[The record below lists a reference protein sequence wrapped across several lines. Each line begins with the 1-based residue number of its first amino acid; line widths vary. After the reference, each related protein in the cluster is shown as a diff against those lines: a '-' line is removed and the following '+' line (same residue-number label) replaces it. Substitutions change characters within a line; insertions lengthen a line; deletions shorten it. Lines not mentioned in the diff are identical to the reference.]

1 MNIRTYILERLEKL
15 CLPPLVPWVIF
26 FCSGIIFESYS
37 RSVFYIIF
45 SLALFCVSMGI
56 ILLRKRGWSH
66 FFLFTCAFFIGAMTF
81 ANSQTPAPDSIVRA
95 AEFAKQAVQVKGIVI
110 SEPYVSGKKISFMLE
125 AFELKKGAFAYKI
138 SGKVFVQCYQKL
150 DLNYGDALILEGSL
164 HRPFGFLRKK
174 GAAVSSVP
182 RSGAAVVLSVKKY
195 GFVERIGRGGG
206 NGLKHLSLDL
216 KRRMKNTIA
225 SSVGKFSAVIL
236 EGILLGEQ
244 GEAMRPVRDMMVK
257 TGTWH
262 IMVVSGSHTALL
274 AFIFLLFFKA
284 IRIPRTLRFLLT
296 MALLVVYCFL
306 TGSSSPVVRATVMTI
321 VLLSSYLI
329 ERNPIFYNGLALAA
343 ILILVFDPLQLFN
356 IGFQLSFLSVF
367 FIVWLFPKING
378 IFRHRGINRAWQV
391 VISYFSVSLCAWIGT
406 APLLA
411 GVFGS
416 FSPITVPANM
426 VIVPLAMLVVTSGF
440 VLAALGSFSLCL
452 ARPIAQAVEF
462 FIFLLLKINSLFCGL
477 PFASY
482 EFPSIPLWLVFGLY
496 ILLFFIFNPYKSIF
510 RKLP

>member
-1 MNIRTYILERLEKL
+1 MNIRAYIIERLEKL
-15 CLPPLVPWVIF
+15 YLPPLVPWAIF
-26 FCSGIIFESYS
+26 FCLGITFESYS
-37 RSVFYIIF
+37 RVTFYIIF
-45 SLALFCVSMGI
+45 SLAIICASTGI

-66 FFLFTCAFFIGAMTF
+66 FFLFICAFLIGAMTL

-95 AEFAKQAVQVKGIVI
+95 TQFAKQAVQIKGIVT
-110 SEPYVSGKKISFMLE
+110 SDPYVSGKKTSFTFDV
-125 AFELKKGAFAYKI
+125 FELKKNAFAYKV
-138 SGKVFVQCYQKL
+138 SGEVFVQCYKKF
-150 DLNYGDALILEGSL
+150 DFNYGDALILEGSL
-164 HRPFGFLRKK
+164 HKPFGFLRKK
-174 GAAVSSVP
+174 AAT
-182 RSGAAVVLSVKKY
+182 AVLSVKKNS
-195 GFVERIGRGGG
+195 FVERIGRREG

-216 KRRMKNTIA
+216 KHRMKNTIA
-225 SSVGKFSAVIL
+225 SSVGRFSAVIL

-284 IRIPRTLRFLLT
+284 IRIPRLARFLLT

-321 VLLSSYLI
+321 VILFSYLI

-343 ILILVFDPLQLFN
+343 LLILFFDPLQLFN
-356 IGFQLSFLSVF
+356 VGFQLSFLSVF
-367 FIVWLFPKING
+367 FIVWLFPKVNSILKHCAINK
-378 IFRHRGINRAWQV
+378 FWKVA
-391 VISYFSVSLCAWIGT
+391 ISYFSVSLCAWIGT

-416 FSPITVPANM
+416 FSIITVPANM

-440 VLAALGSFSLCL
+440 VLVALGNFSLCL

-462 FIFLLLKINSLFCGL
+462 FIFLLLKINGLFCSL

-482 EFPSIPLWLVFGLY
+482 GFSSIPLWLVFSIY
-496 ILLFFIFNPYKSIF
+496 AFLFLIFNLHRPACSFYLKF
-510 RKLP
+510 KR

>member
-1 MNIRTYILERLEKL
+1 MSIRTYILERLEKL

-37 RSVFYIIF
+37 RNTIQSSVFYIIF
-45 SLALFCVSMGI
+45 PLSLICVSMGV

-66 FFLFTCAFFIGAMTF
+66 FFLFTCAFCIGAMTL
-81 ANSQTPAPDSIVRA
+81 ANSQTPAPDSIVRVTQ
-95 AEFAKQAVQVKGIVI
+95 FAKQVVRVKGIVI
-110 SEPYVSGKKISFMLE
+110 SEPYVSGKKISFMFNV
-125 AFELKKGAFAYKI
+125 FELKKNAFTYKV
-138 SGKVFVQCYQKL
+138 SGDVFVQCYQKL

-164 HRPFGFLRKK
+164 HRP
-174 GAAVSSVP
+174 A
-182 RSGAAVVLSVKKY
+182 VLSVKKH
-195 GFVERIGRGGG
+195 GFTERIGRREG

-225 SSVGKFSAVIL
+225 SSVGTFSAVIL

-284 IRIPRTLRFLLT
+284 IRIPKTLRFLLT
-296 MALLVVYCFL
+296 VALLVAYCFL

-321 VLLSSYLI
+321 CLLSSYLI

-343 ILILVFDPLQLFN
+343 LLILVFDPLALFN
-356 IGFQLSFLSVF
+356 VGFQLSFLSVF

-378 IFRHRGINRAWQV
+378 IFRHRGINRAWEV

-416 FSPITVPANM
+416 FSIITVPANM

-440 VLAALGSFSLCL
+440 VLTALGSFSLCL

-462 FIFLLLKINSLFCGL
+462 FIFLLLKINGFFCGI
-477 PFASY
+477 PFASH
-482 EFPSIPLWLVFGLY
+482 EFPSIPHWLVFALY
-496 ILLFFIFNPYKSIF
+496 ACFLLIFNLHRSMFSFYLKS
-510 RKLP
+510 RQ